1 MLLGLR
7 CSLMLSVLLRLKL
20 FGRMVQVAGAGGVV
34 RCPIRHVTVDCV
46 TCDTV
51 PYPAMELLQTRPP
64 IFTTI

>member
-46 TCDTV
+46 TCGT
-51 PYPAMELLQTRPP
+51 
-64 IFTTI
+64 